1 MGTIKTKGIILTE
14 NNMGDFDKM
23 LTILTPGMGKI
34 ACAAKGARK
43 PKSLLLAGTQLLC
56 FGEYML
62 YQGTSTYH
70 LNSCEIIEVFYTLR
84 TDLDKLKYAIHIDK
98 IIRDVTTENENCYSI
113 LQLFLNTLYTISQTD
128 KNLELI
134 LAIFTIRLMSL
145 LGFSPRITNCTNCK
159 QTEDLRYFS
168 LKENGIKCKIC
179 AKQDKSVIEMCKGTQ
194 IALRY
199 IVSASPKKL
208 YSFQVTENVIKELS
222 LIAKLYMDD
231 KLEKTYRLEELF

>member
-70 LNSCEIIEVFYTLR
+70 LNSCEIIEVFYNLR

-128 KNLELI
+128 KDLELI

-168 LKENGIKCKIC
+168 LKENGVKCKIC
-179 AKQDKSVIEMCKGTQ
+179 AKQDKSVIEMCQGTQ
-194 IALRY
+194 IALCY